1 MPETRIIAKLKGT
14 SAVTDLIGTGN
25 DARVRMHQRRTSWE
39 GSDAITLQR
48 ISTQWSNHSTGTST
62 LRFCRIQLDLWSST
76 PLGVRSLATAV
87 RGALSGWS
95 DTSGT
100 PDVTMC
106 HLENEMDGPEGPDA
120 GEEETEYRIVQDYL
134 VQTST

>member
-14 SAVTDLIGTGN
+14 SAVTALIGSGS
-25 DARVRMHQRRTSWE
+25 DARVRMLHRRTEWG
-39 GSDAITLQR
+39 GSDSITMQR
-48 ISTQWSNHSTGTST
+48 ISSSPINHAGGTTST
-62 LRFCRIQLDLWSST
+62 YSARIQLDLWSAT
-76 PLGVRSLATAV
+76 PMGIRTLTAAV

-120 GEEETEYRIVQDYL
+120 GEEETEYRVIQDYL
-134 VQTST
+134 VEFND